1 MPDIQIILHIHNAF
15 NIICRYDGD
24 AKKLEHIKPLPQKL
38 LQSLGGELD
47 FLGPY
52 PLNHSAFFCF
62 Q

>member
-1 MPDIQIILHIHNAF
+1 MPF

-38 LQSLGGELD
+38 LESLGGELD

-52 PLNHSAFFCF
+52 PFNHLAFFCF